1 MTRTVKTLYA
11 YHKIGQCLFGAI
23 FALLVAGCGAGPDAT
38 GGSGSEGRS
47 LFGGSG
53 AGEAQDLAAW
63 SVGLATFSGPSRAA
77 DAAAAAERFRS
88 ASRTLEDAFVVNR
101 GNRAV
106 VMLGAFASPS
116 TREALALLEDVRAVR
131 IDGEQLFKTSFFV
144 PPRSGAASD
153 LDLRTARQ
161 RFDADATLQ
170 IGVYGRFGGKPP
182 TEREIA
188 EFRRLAE
195 EAASELRAQGE
206 QAFYSHGPSMSM
218 VTVGALRV
226 QDLEANPGILR
237 ALRERFPNNL
247 LNGAGIREKIRTA
260 EGEDWR
266 MQPSQLVGIP
276 E

>member
-1 MTRTVKTLYA
+1 MTRTVKALYA

-206 QAFYSHGPSMSM
+206 QAFYSHEIG
-218 VTVGALRV
+218 
-226 QDLEANPGILR
+226 R
-237 ALRERFPNNL
+237 AH
-247 LNGAGIREKIRTA
+247 
-260 EGEDWR
+260 
-266 MQPSQLVGIP
+266 V
-276 E
+276 